1 MTSEQR
7 SVFVWNWLPGEASAV
22 VCGRLDVTTDLNS
35 ASSASS
41 GTFVYGKSYLN
52 NPCALPIDPVAIPL
66 VEKVFTFTALG
77 GIPSAIL
84 DAVPDTWGRKVIDI
98 LHGAA
103 LAHPLD
109 YALLANDATGSLGFS
124 RDGKAPPA
132 EGARAPVPIETFLT
146 IAEAI
151 EQNRPLANLGAM
163 DDTLRLALQA
173 GTGGARPKASVIR
186 DGHRWI
192 AKFTSSA
199 DKFAIS
205 NPRLEH
211 ITLELA
217 RRCGINAVESEL
229 LTVGGKDVLL
239 VRRFDRVNAVDTGID
254 SAATYK
260 RAVLSARTVF
270 HSDPGLQQYSFSG
283 SYGRLARQLGTYIV
297 RPRAD
302 TEELF
307 RRLCFNVAV
316 ANIDDHELNHALVY
330 NERVRGYQLAPAYDI
345 VPSLA
350 DTQRTFHAL
359 QIGGGF
365 EGIRQNVL
373 DAAVAFDISQ
383 ADAGRTFDQTID
395 EIAVNWKSVARATG
409 LKERE
414 CAPLERLFSKVAISA
429 RVNLDAAPQT
439 DLLPPVARRAR
450 RPSR

>member
-1 MTSEQR
+1 MTSDQR
-7 SVFVWNWLPGEASAV
+7 SVFVWNWLPGETSAV
-22 VCGRLDVTTDLNS
+22 VYGRLDVTTDVNGGG
-35 ASSASS
+35 ASK
-41 GTFVYGKSYLN
+41 GVFVYGKSYLN
-52 NPCALPIDPVAIPL
+52 NPRALPIDPVAIPL
-66 VEKVFTFTALG
+66 VEKAFTFTTLG
-77 GIPSAIL
+77 GMPSAIL
-84 DAVPDTWGRKVIDI
+84 DAVPDSWGRKVLDI
-98 LHGAA
+98 LHGAQ
-103 LAHPLD
+103 LTHPLD

-124 RDGKAPPA
+124 RDAKTPPA

-151 EQNRPLANLGAM
+151 EENRPLANLDGM

-186 DGHRWI
+186 DGQRWI

-239 VRRFDRVNAVDTGID
+239 VRRFDRVNAGDSGID
-254 SAATYK
+254 SAVTHK

-330 NERVRGYQLAPAYDI
+330 NARVGGYELAPAYDI

-373 DAAVAFDISQ
+373 DAAAAFDISQ
-383 ADAGRTFDQTID
+383 PDAGRTFDQTIAD
-395 EIAVNWKSVARATG
+395 IDGNWKSVASATG
-409 LKERE
+409 LNQRE
-414 CAPLERLFSKVAISA
+414 CAPLERLFSMTAIMA
-429 RVNLDAAPQT
+429 RIKLDAAPQIE
-439 DLLPPVARRAR
+439 LLSPVARRAR
-450 RPSR
+450 RPSK

>member
-1 MTSEQR
+1 MLFR
-7 SVFVWNWLPGEASAV
+7 
-22 VCGRLDVTTDLNS
+22 
-35 ASSASS
+35 
-41 GTFVYGKSYLN
+41 
-52 NPCALPIDPVAIPL
+52 
-66 VEKVFTFTALG
+66 
-77 GIPSAIL
+77 
-84 DAVPDTWGRKVIDI
+84 
-98 LHGAA
+98 
-103 LAHPLD
+103 
-109 YALLANDATGSLGFS
+109 
-124 RDGKAPPA
+124 
-132 EGARAPVPIETFLT
+132 
-146 IAEAI
+146 
-151 EQNRPLANLGAM
+151 
-163 DDTLRLALQA
+163 
-173 GTGGARPKASVIR
+173 
-186 DGHRWI
+186 
-192 AKFTSSA
+192 
-199 DKFAIS
+199 
-205 NPRLEH
+205 
-211 ITLELA
+211 
-217 RRCGINAVESEL
+217 
-229 LTVGGKDVLL
+229 
-239 VRRFDRVNAVDTGID
+239 
-254 SAATYK
+254 
-260 RAVLSARTVF
+260 
-270 HSDPGLQQYSFSG
+270 
-283 SYGRLARQLGTYIV
+283 SYGRLARQQGTYIV